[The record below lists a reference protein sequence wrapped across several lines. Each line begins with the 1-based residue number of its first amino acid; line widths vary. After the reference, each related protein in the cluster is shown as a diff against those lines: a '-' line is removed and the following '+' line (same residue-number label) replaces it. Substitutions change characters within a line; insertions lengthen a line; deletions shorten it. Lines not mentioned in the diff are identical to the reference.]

1 MNLVF
6 KYLKKKDIL
15 LLAISCLCVIFQ
27 VIFELKIP
35 EFTAGIALLVQKEN
49 LMFSDVLHNGMIILL
64 LAFGS
69 LAMAVVGGYI
79 ITGIGT
85 DLATGIRSD
94 VFAKLMSFSL
104 QEASDFDSSSLVTR
118 CTRNIESVLMFWTFG
133 PLLLVRALFTFV
145 LAAVKMG
152 NTDIR
157 WIYTVGT
164 ASLFALILLSAV
176 FLTATGKMMDVQTYM
191 DVINRQ
197 VGEHIGGIR
206 VVHAFNAYG
215 FQKKAFDVTD
225 RKLTDFNITV
235 NKAVSIL
242 APGLT
247 VTIYGLTIAVFAMG
261 THIISQAD
269 IAQRPS
275 LYADMIEFSS
285 YATLIMGAVVF
296 LMRGLGM
303 IPDVLISSKRIKEIL
318 DHPTVINDGAG
329 ATVKADAP
337 AVRFDHVSFKYPG
350 ATADVLKDISFR
362 ALKGET
368 VAFIGNTGCG
378 KSTLLNLIP
387 RLYEATS
394 GKIEI
399 NGADIRDYALGD
411 LRNRIGYVPQKAML
425 FSDTV
430 AGNID
435 FGDDGGFAKGLN
447 EIKKAA
453 MTGQAHEFIMQKP
466 EGYDTQVQRGGA
478 NFSGGQRQRLT
489 ISRAVCRDPEIY
501 IFDDSF
507 SALDFKTDRQLRK
520 ALKENAA
527 GATLIIVAQ
536 RIATIRYADRIYVM
550 DNGRIVG
557 EGTHDELMENCTVYQ
572 EIAHSQFI
580 IADKVT
586 SPDGEVLKS
595 LKAGTG
601 SPDLKSGED
610 KEGVK

>member
-164 ASLFALILLSAV
+164 ASLFALILLSVV

-318 DHPTVINDGAG
+318 DHPTVINDGPG

-337 AVRFDHVSFKYPG
+337 AVSFEHVYFGYPG
-350 ATADVLKDISFR
+350 AASNVLEDISFR

-435 FGDDGGFAKGLN
+435 FGDDGGFARGLN

-550 DNGRIVG
+550 DNGKIVG

-572 EIAHSQFI
+572 EIAHSQFVGTG
-580 IADKVT
+580 KVT

-601 SPDLKSGED
+601 SPDLKSGAG